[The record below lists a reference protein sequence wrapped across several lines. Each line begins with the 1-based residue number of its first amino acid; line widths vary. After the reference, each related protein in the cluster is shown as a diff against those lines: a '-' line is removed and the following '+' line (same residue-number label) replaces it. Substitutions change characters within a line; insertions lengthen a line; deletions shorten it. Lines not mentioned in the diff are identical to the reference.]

1 VQIEYKVKFDNIIY
15 RIIYKIMSG
24 KDNKQNDSES
34 EDTFLTVDDLTKS
47 QNLIPCYQMQ
57 VNDNNVCSPAYL
69 GMYPDVP
76 LVVSKIINYN
86 NHNLHVVTYVLTK
99 EEIENKLYKIVGVN
113 IFKENKRN
121 SLYSLDLVMNE
132 DENGQYQLLF
142 NDHKKNTTTVVENL
156 EKFPGKDKILDYII
170 KKTFEDPLKSI
181 LIK

>member
-1 VQIEYKVKFDNIIY
+1 
-15 RIIYKIMSG
+15 MSG
-24 KDNKQNDSES
+24 KDTYTKKNTESDDNELYDSQS
-34 EDTFLTVDDLTKS
+34 EEEFSTVDDLAKS

-57 VNDNNVCSPAYL
+57 INDDNECNPVYL
-69 GMYPDVP
+69 GKYPDVP
-76 LVVSKIINYN
+76 LPVNKSIKYNNYN
-86 NHNLHVVTYVLTK
+86 IHVVTYVLT
-99 EEIENKLYKIVGVN
+99 EEEVKNKLYKIVGVN

-142 NDHKKNTTTVVENL
+142 NDHKKNTTSVVENL
-156 EKFPGKDKILDYII
+156 ENFPDKDKILDYII